1 MEKVI
6 LTKSAINRTLA
17 MTRRLKRKKAEEQL
31 YYLTIHLIRK
41 NKDEE
46 EIDLLN
52 QVRKFRLPSSFF
64 RLTRTH
70 SNVMDFWTTEKLEV
84 LLSNKRN
91 LESYRKTAISRYD
104 RDSDE
109 PEIEVALDEE
119 LVEIIKWFRLC

>member
-6 LTKSAINRTLA
+6 LTKSTINRTLA

-31 YYLTIHLIRK
+31 YYLTVHLIRK
-41 NKDEE
+41 NNDEE

-52 QVRKFRLPSSFF
+52 QVKKFRLPSSFL
-64 RLTRTH
+64 RQTRTH
-70 SNVMDFWTTEKLEV
+70 SNVMSFWTTQKLEV